1 MPDISKKEQK
11 RLYDVQYR
19 KLNKDKRSLQNKTN
33 YESVRKKK
41 FIENPKHYLWYVAR
55 TRARKYNIEFDIE
68 ESDIVIPIYCPI
80 LNCKLEK
87 GNGYLF
93 NAMSL
98 DRVDN
103 NKGYIKGN
111 VRVISRKA
119 NLLKSSLT
127 LDILETLIK
136 YIKNEI

>member
-1 MPDISKKEQK
+1 MPDKEKK
-11 RLYDVQYR
+11 RLYDIEYR
-19 KLNKDKRSLQNKTN
+19 KLNKNKRSMQNKIH
-33 YESVRKKK
+33 YDSIRKQK
-41 FIENPKHYLWYVAR
+41 FIENSQHYLWYVAR
-55 TRARKYNIEFDIE
+55 TRARKYNTEFNIE
-68 ESDIVIPIYCPI
+68 ESDIIIPVYCPI

-87 GNGYLF
+87 GEGYLF

-103 NKGYIKGN
+103 TKGYIKGN

-127 LDILETLIK
+127 LDVLENIIK

>member
-1 MPDISKKEQK
+1 MPDKEKK
-11 RLYDVQYR
+11 RLYDIEYR
-19 KLNKDKRSLQNKTN
+19 KLNKNKRSMQNKIHYN
-33 YESVRKKK
+33 SIRKQK
-41 FIENPKHYLWYVAR
+41 FIENPQHYLWYVAR
-55 TRARKYNIEFDIE
+55 TRARKYNTEFNIE
-68 ESDIVIPIYCPI
+68 ESDIIIPVYCPI

-87 GNGYLF
+87 GEGYLF

-103 NKGYIKGN
+103 TKGYIKGN

-127 LDILETLIK
+127 LDVLENIIK

>member
-1 MPDISKKEQK
+1 MPDKEKK
-11 RLYDVQYR
+11 RLYDIEYR
-19 KLNKDKRSLQNKTN
+19 KLNKNKRSMQNKIH
-33 YESVRKKK
+33 YDSIRKQK
-41 FIENPKHYLWYVAR
+41 FIENPQHYLWYVAR
-55 TRARKYNIEFDIE
+55 TRARKYNTEFNIE
-68 ESDIVIPIYCPI
+68 ESDIIIPVYCPI

-87 GNGYLF
+87 GEGYLF

-103 NKGYIKGN
+103 TKGYIKRN

-127 LDILETLIK
+127 LDVLENIIK

>member
-1 MPDISKKEQK
+1 MPDKEKK
-11 RLYDVQYR
+11 RLYDIEYR
-19 KLNKDKRSLQNKTN
+19 KLNKNKRSMQNKIH
-33 YESVRKKK
+33 YDSIRKQK
-41 FIENPKHYLWYVAR
+41 FIENPQHYLWYVAR
-55 TRARKYNIEFDIE
+55 TRARKYNTEFNIE
-68 ESDIVIPIYCPI
+68 ESDIIIPVYCPI

-87 GNGYLF
+87 GEGYLF

-103 NKGYIKGN
+103 TKGYIKGN

-127 LDILETLIK
+127 LDILENIIK

>member
-1 MPDISKKEQK
+1 MPDKEKK
-11 RLYDVQYR
+11 RLYDIEYR
-19 KLNKDKRSLQNKTN
+19 KLNKNKRSMQNKIH
-33 YESVRKKK
+33 YDSIRKQK
-41 FIENPKHYLWYVAR
+41 FIENPQYYLWYVAR
-55 TRARKYNIEFDIE
+55 TRARKYNTEFNIE
-68 ESDIVIPIYCPI
+68 ESDIIIPVYCPI

-87 GNGYLF
+87 GEGYLF

-103 NKGYIKGN
+103 TKGYIKGN

-127 LDILETLIK
+127 LDVLENIIK

>member
-1 MPDISKKEQK
+1 MPDKEKK
-11 RLYDVQYR
+11 RLYDIEYR
-19 KLNKDKRSLQNKTN
+19 KLNKNKRSMQNKIH
-33 YESVRKKK
+33 YDSIRKQK
-41 FIENPKHYLWYVAR
+41 FIKNPQHYLWYVAR
-55 TRARKYNIEFDIE
+55 TRARKYNTEFNIE
-68 ESDIVIPIYCPI
+68 ESDIIIPVYCPI

-87 GNGYLF
+87 GEGYLF

-103 NKGYIKGN
+103 TKGYIKGN

-127 LDILETLIK
+127 LDVLENIIK